1 MAIVYA
7 QITKK
12 DQTPEQAL
20 AGNLCRCTGYG
31 GLIEATRL
39 AQGQPLDKAFIA
51 EIERAT
57 AVLRQLKRGGFS
69 IVNHNSRIDAPKT
82 LDHLLD
88 LRKNFPSATLVS
100 GATDFGLW
108 ITKRLDRPTHIILT
122 KFCEQ
127 LL

>member
-39 AQGQPLDKAFIA
+39 AQGQPLDKTFIA
-51 EIERAT
+51 EIEKAT

-82 LDHLLD
+82 LDHLLG
-88 LRKNFPSATLVS
+88 R
-100 GATDFGLW
+100 G
-108 ITKRLDRPTHIILT
+108 
-122 KFCEQ
+122 
-127 LL
+127 